1 MKIQTDK
8 EKNKR
13 ATLTAYI
20 IVGAI
25 AYVIGV
31 YWYLHFA
38 SIRALD
44 PRLTL
49 TQAIDLAGENMAHPS
64 VLKVTGKMF
73 VNILTFTIL
82 GIGGAFMAY
91 SMQVLKR
98 HDNPD
103 TVNGEAHLMTLKEL
117 EQYNLKRSDPIG
129 KPESNGPNNMILSKD
144 IKLAIDGNRTR
155 RNCNVLVIGASG
167 AGKSRFFAAPNIL
180 QYNSNFVIT
189 DPSGELLNDYG
200 KGLEDNGYSVK
211 VLNLVDM
218 YKGNRYNPFHYIKE
232 DKDVFIIVNT
242 LIKNT
247 TPEGKGGG
255 DPFWENSEKV
265 LISALMLYL
274 CYAKPEEERTFSALV
289 DLINE
294 AEIDENDANAQSPLD
309 KKFHDLEVEYTETL
323 PNGSKVCN
331 NLAVKQYKTFKLGAG
346 KTLKSILISAATR
359 LEAFKLSDVKYLT
372 DADEMHF
379 EEFADTKQALF
390 VIVPTADSTFN
401 FIVSM
406 MYSQLFTSLY
416 TYVETCVQ
424 YGWKVYTDNLTSI
437 KVFHA
442 DDLQDSKRAEKQAND
457 LVKEIK
463 AGVVIKKSKSRN
475 LYRIYT
481 KKKTLVGWRGTKQA
495 AIEFANDLKTKVKA
509 EQCKRKC
516 PNHVRFI
523 LDEFANIG
531 QIPQFDQKLATI
543 RKYEISCSII
553 VQAIS
558 QLKEIYEKKWNTI
571 AGNCDTKLMLGCDDS
586 ETLEWLLKTLGKRT
600 TTVQQV
606 SYSEKGGSTSYNKS
620 SIDIMT
626 VDQLSMM
633 QEDECLVKIRGE
645 RPFYGKKYELT
656 VHPNYK
662 YANDRAGVFEIQTT
676 ATVKKESNFFEKRQA
691 EAGRNVSLYADVNSP
706 DKPKNSVQKK
716 TNAKPTTEQKS
727 VTTIPKK
734 EEKSTQ
740 IENKAKKQAAEKAKE
755 AIVKLD
761 KEDASSDSYQNAAV
775 LGFINSLEMNGQSS
789 PTSIKEAAE
798 SVVQLMI
805 ANDDMFEYKTT
816 N

>member
-1 MKIQTDK
+1 MKIQTEK
-8 EKNKR
+8 EKSKKQE
-13 ATLTAYI
+13 LKI
-20 IVGAI
+20 IGIFAGSL
-25 AYVIGV
+25 YLIGV

-38 SIRALD
+38 SVRKDD
-44 PRLTL
+44 PRL
-49 TQAIDLAGENMAHPS
+49 DLVSAVNEANANMFAHPFSIHLSGGMITS
-64 VLKVTGKMF
+64 VLTVTLIGVFAVIIGYAMKM
-73 VNILTFTIL
+73 
-82 GIGGAFMAY
+82 
-91 SMQVLKR
+91 LKK

-117 EQYNLKRSDPIG
+117 QEYNLKRSDPIG
-129 KPESNGPNNMILSKD
+129 KPENDGPNNMIISKD
-144 IKLAIDGNRTR
+144 IRLAIDGNKTR

-180 QYNSNFVIT
+180 QYNSNFVVT

-200 KGLEDNGYSVK
+200 KGLEDNGYAVK

-218 YKGNRYNPFHYIKE
+218 YQGNRYNPFHYIKQE
-232 DKDVFIIVNT
+232 KDVFIVVNT

-247 TPEGKGGG
+247 TPEGKNSG

-274 CYAKPEEERTFSALV
+274 CYTAPEEERTFSRLV

-309 KKFHDLEVEYTETL
+309 KKFYDLEQKTKEPTGKKK
-323 PNGSKVCN
+323 PNGDDEYICN

-359 LEAFKLSDVKYLT
+359 LEAFKLADVKYLT

-390 VIVPTADSTFN
+390 VIVPTADTTFN

-416 TYVETCVQ
+416 TYVETTAQ
-424 YGWKVYTDNLTSI
+424 FGQKVALDNLNTI

-442 DDLQDSKRAEKQAND
+442 KNEKESADAENKAKA
-457 LVKEIK
+457 LVAEIK
-463 AGVVIKKSKSRN
+463 KGTVVKKSKKRK

-481 KKKTLVGWRGTKQA
+481 KSGTLLGWRGTPQQA
-495 AIEFANDLKTKVKA
+495 KEFQNKLAGIKV
-509 EQCKRKC
+509 ERCKRRC
-516 PNHVRFI
+516 PHHVRFI

-571 AGNCDTKLMLGCDDS
+571 AGNCDTKLLLGCDDS
-586 ETLEWLLKTLGKRT
+586 ETLKWLLETLGKRT
-600 TTVQQV
+600 TTVQNV
-606 SYSEKGGSTSYNKS
+606 SFSDGGKGSTSYNKS

-645 RPFYGKKYELT
+645 RPLYGKKYELT
-656 VHPNYK
+656 LHPNYK
-662 YANDRAGVFEIQTT
+662 YANSHAGEFMIQTT
-676 ATVKKESNFFEKRQA
+676 A
-691 EAGRNVSLYADVNSP
+691 
-706 DKPKNSVQKK
+706 KPKDRVNKNVFYSKDDANENLSVFGNVNKSENAVQKNIHVP
-716 TNAKPTTEQKS
+716 NANKPA
-727 VTTIPKK
+727 
-734 EEKSTQ
+734 EEKKAD
-740 IENKAKKQAAEKAKE
+740 NKAKKMASQHAMEVLEEFDKKDPRDKHYQDVAAAGLMKALDMNSPKMPEEK
-755 AIVKLD
+755 
-761 KEDASSDSYQNAAV
+761 
-775 LGFINSLEMNGQSS
+775 
-789 PTSIKEAAE
+789 IKETAE
-798 SVVQLMI
+798 SVI
-805 ANDDMFEYKTT
+805 AIQTYSEEVFDYKLTE
-816 N
+816 

>member
-8 EKNKR
+8 EKSKKV
-13 ATLTAYI
+13 TLKAYI
-20 IVGAI
+20 ILATVGYI
-25 AYVIGV
+25 IGV

-38 SIRALD
+38 TVRKLD
-44 PRLTL
+44 PRLDL
-49 TQAIDLAGENMAHPS
+49 SSAMDLANENMISHPFS
-64 VLKVTGKMF
+64 LEVTGSM
-73 VNILTFTIL
+73 LT
-82 GIGGAFMAY
+82 GIATVTLIGVFAVIMGLAMKA
-91 SMQVLKR
+91 LKK

-117 EQYNLKRSDPIG
+117 NQYNLKRSDPIG
-129 KPESNGPNNMILSKD
+129 KPENDGPNNMIISKD
-144 IKLAIDGNRTR
+144 IRLAIDGDRTR

-200 KGLEDNGYSVK
+200 KGLEDNGYAVK

-218 YKGNRYNPFHYIKE
+218 YQGNRYNPFHYIKE
-232 DKDVFIIVNT
+232 EKDVFIVVNT

-247 TPEGKGGG
+247 TPEGKSGG

-274 CYAKPEEERTFSALV
+274 CYTQPEEKRTFSFLV

-294 AEIDENDANAQSPLD
+294 AEVDENDANAQSPLD
-309 KKFHDLEVEYTETL
+309 KRFYDLERETME
-323 PNGSKVCN
+323 PTGRIKGDGSPEMVCN

-359 LEAFKLSDVKYLT
+359 LEAFKLADVKYLT

-390 VIVPTADSTFN
+390 VIVPTADTTFN

-416 TYVETCVQ
+416 TYVETTAQ
-424 YGWKVYTDNLTSI
+424 LGYKVKLDNLNTI

-442 DDLQDSKRAEKQAND
+442 KNDKESKEAEKKAQA
-457 LVKEIK
+457 LVSEIK
-463 AGVVIKKSKSRN
+463 KGTKIKKSKKRK
-475 LYRIYT
+475 LYRVYT
-481 KKKTLVGWRGTKQA
+481 KSGELLGWRGTVDAAKELQA
-495 AIEFANDLKTKVKA
+495 KLTKATVEK
-509 EQCKRKC
+509 CRRKC
-516 PNHVRFI
+516 PHHVRFI

-571 AGNCDTKLMLGCDDS
+571 AGNCDTKLLLGCDDS
-586 ETLEWLLKTLGKRT
+586 ETLKWLLETLGKRT
-600 TTVQQV
+600 TTVQNM
-606 SYSEKGGSTSYNKS
+606 SFSGDGKGSTSYNKS

-645 RPFYGKKYELT
+645 RPLYGKKYELT
-656 VHPNYK
+656 IHPNYD
-662 YANDRAGVFEIQTT
+662 YAKAHEGEFVIQTT
-676 ATVKKESNFFEKRQA
+676 ATAEDRENKNVFYGTKGIENISAFGNVNKSSVHEKPAPAVPKAVKPIEEKKAESKAKRMASEHAREVLEQH
-691 EAGRNVSLYADVNSP
+691 D
-706 DKPKNSVQKK
+706 K
-716 TNAKPTTEQKS
+716 TNP
-727 VTTIPKK
+727 K
-734 EEKSTQ
+734 EEG
-740 IENKAKKQAAEKAKE
+740 
-755 AIVKLD
+755 
-761 KEDASSDSYQNAAV
+761 YQNAAAAGLLKMLDMTTPPV
-775 LGFINSLEMNGQSS
+775 TEKK
-789 PTSIKEAAE
+789 IKE
-798 SVVQLMI
+798 SVETVISLQTLSEDI
-805 ANDDMFEYKTT
+805 FEYKTT
-816 N
+816 D